1 MKRFIFSALLF
12 CSLTSMAQNAL
23 IEGQPALVYSLPKT
37 KLCLEV
43 EVEKTTRK
51 PGIFYRYSE
60 RYLATTNVITSEK
73 TEYKLKS
80 VSIVPIAVPDSART
94 YKITP
99 DEKSQLS
106 HITVTPE
113 GLLCGVNVPAVHDK
127 KVIINKTI
135 SSVGGL
141 NSGLL
146 PLGEEYM
153 MAGSEAKMAEGAAKQ
168 IYRVRESRLSL
179 LTADVEKMPADG
191 ASLKTML
198 EGLDRMERQLTELFT
213 GSVTTDVQT
222 QKLYITPSGAASNDL
237 VFRLSALRGLVAADD
252 MSGAPYY
259 ITIKPQ
265 TIPMNAADAKAKAEP
280 VGIYYSIPAST
291 DVVVTDGINTITKV
305 NVLIPQFGK
314 VVPLP
319 ASLFRSDKVKVIIDP
334 QTGRLLQF

>member
-1 MKRFIFSALLF
+1 MKRYILSAILF
-12 CSLTSMAQNAL
+12 CRLTSMAQNTL
-23 IEGQPALVYSLPKT
+23 IEGQPALMYSLPKT
-37 KLCLEV
+37 KLCMEV
-43 EVEKTTRK
+43 ELEKTTRK

-60 RYLATTNVITSEK
+60 RYLATSNVITAEK

-80 VSIVPIAVPDSART
+80 VNIVPIAVPDSSRT
-94 YKITP
+94 YKIIP
-99 DEKSQLS
+99 NAKSQLS

-113 GLLCGVNVPAVHDK
+113 GLLCGVNVSCAQEK
-127 KVIINKTI
+127 KVVVNKTI
-135 SSVGGL
+135 TKNEGL
-141 NSGLL
+141 TSGLL

-198 EGLDRMERQLTELFT
+198 QGLDRMEKQLTELFI

-222 QKLYITPSGAASNDL
+222 QKLYITPMGAASNEL
-237 VFRLSALRGLVAADD
+237 VFRVSALRGLVAADD
-252 MSGAPYY
+252 MSGAPFY

-265 TIPMNAADAKAKAEP
+265 TIPTSAADAKSKSDP

-291 DVVVTDGINTITKV
+291 DIVISDGVNTIAKV
-305 NVLIPQFGK
+305 NLLLPQLGK
-314 VVPLP
+314 VVSLP
-319 ASLFRSDKVKVIIDP
+319 ESLFKNENAKVLVDP
-334 QTGRLLQF
+334 QTGRLIQF

>member
-12 CSLTSMAQNAL
+12 CSLTLMAQNAL
-23 IEGQPALVYSLPKT
+23 IESQPALVYSLPKT

-80 VSIVPIAVPDSART
+80 VNIVPIAVPDSART
-94 YKITP
+94 YKIIP

-106 HITVTPE
+106 HISVTPE
-113 GLLCGVNVPAVHDK
+113 GLLCGVNVPVSPDK

-135 SSVGGL
+135 TTNGGL
-141 NSGLL
+141 NNGLL

-198 EGLDRMERQLTELFT
+198 DGLDRMERQLTELFT

-222 QKLYITPSGAASNDL
+222 QKLYLTPTSSATNEL

-252 MSGAPYY
+252 MSGAPFY

-265 TIPMNAADAKAKAEP
+265 MIAMSATDTKAKAEP

-291 DVVVTDGINTITKV
+291 DIIITDGVNTISKS
-305 NVLIPQFGK
+305 NLLIPQFGK

-319 ASLFRSDKVKVIIDP
+319 ASLFRNEKAKALIDP

>member
-1 MKRFIFSALLF
+1 MKRFIFSAFLF
-12 CSLTSMAQNAL
+12 CSLVSMAQNAL
-23 IEGQPALVYSLPKT
+23 IEGQPALMYSLPKT

-80 VSIVPIAVPDSART
+80 VSIVPVAVPDSTRT
-94 YKITP
+94 YKIAP
-99 DEKSQLS
+99 DAKSQLS

-113 GLLCGVNVPAVHDK
+113 GLLCGVNVPAVHERK
-127 KVIINKTI
+127 MIVNKTI
-135 SSVGGL
+135 SSTGGV
-141 NSGLL
+141 NTALL

-198 EGLDRMERQLTELFT
+198 EGLDKMERQITELFT

-265 TIPMNAADAKAKAEP
+265 TIPMTAADAKTKAEP

-291 DVVVTDGINTITKV
+291 DIVVTDGVNTIAKV
-305 NVLIPQFGK
+305 NLLIPQFGK

-319 ASLFRSDKVKVIIDP
+319 AALFRSDKVKAVIDP